1 MSWRTVLGFE
11 IHVELTRGSKMFCSC
26 SANHF
31 GKPPNS
37 QVCPVWLGLP
47 GALPVPNAQAIE
59 DCIKLGL
66 ALNCQINLL
75 SKFDRKNYFYPDLPK
90 GYQISQYDQPLCHSG
105 SLSLASGKIIGITRV
120 HLEEDTGKLQHQGQ
134 ETLIDFNRS
143 GVPLV
148 EIVTAPDFTNTLES
162 DEFLKE
168 IQAIVRALGISTAD
182 MEKGSMRLEANIS
195 LAPVGSTEFPN
206 YRVEIKNVNSFRFV
220 KKAIESEIQRQTQ
233 NPSQRRQESRR
244 YDEKTNTTVL
254 MRWKEEAND
263 YRYFPEPDIPP
274 LEFTSD
280 QIESWKK
287 ALPELP
293 AQQRQKL
300 ISLGV
305 PFASAA
311 TIVDS
316 SARFA
321 RFIELSKDNDPLAVA
336 KVVANTPEDKLGSL
350 SLAKPNLVVDEDK
363 IKEVATK
370 VIEANPKAVAD
381 YKAGK
386 QQALFFIIGQ
396 IKKQLPEVNI
406 ALTQEII
413 NEII

>member
-1 MSWRTVLGFE
+1 M
-11 IHVELTRGSKMFCSC
+11 
-26 SANHF
+26 
-31 GKPPNS
+31 
-37 QVCPVWLGLP
+37 P